1 MKLING
7 GPNDLEF
14 QKFKDRLE
22 IDVYQWTLRN
32 PDGKAIAQSATLNM
46 SRREV
51 VRDVIDIFGD
61 QIWNGSIVIKER
73 SYLNLVVNQGLLA
86 KANRLLY

>member
-14 QKFKDRLE
+14 QKVKDRLE

-32 PDGKAIAQSATLNM
+32 PDGKAIAQSVTLNM

-51 VRDVIDIFGD
+51 VRDVINIFGE

-73 SYLNLVVNQGLLA
+73 SYLNLFVNQGLWA